1 MVIAIFFGI
10 LISYLVIG
18 FIASRHTKGADEFYV
33 TGRRSGII
41 LVLGGFAGTWIS
53 ALGTLGYPG
62 MSYSQGIGLVA
73 IWGALPDSCWRLSL
87 LCLNCIGAV
96 PGRFLI
102 SLNLV
107 GRTRG

>member
-18 FIASRHTKGADEFYV
+18 FIASRHTKKADEFYV

-62 MSYSQGIGLVA
+62 MSYSEGIGLVA
-73 IWGALPDSCWRLSL
+73 IWGALPGFL
-87 LCLNCIGAV
+87 LAA
-96 PGRFLI
+96 FLI
-102 SLNLV
+102 VPQLYRSGSWTLFDFFES
-107 GRTRG
+107 RW